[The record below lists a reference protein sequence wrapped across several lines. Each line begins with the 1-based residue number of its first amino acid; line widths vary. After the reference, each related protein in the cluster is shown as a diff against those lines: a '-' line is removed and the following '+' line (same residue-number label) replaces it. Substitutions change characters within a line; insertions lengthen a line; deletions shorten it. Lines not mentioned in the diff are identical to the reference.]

1 MSQRSIR
8 IGFFGKIPSR
18 GDFVRF
24 GLSQSVTTA
33 WDGWVQ
39 AVLPK
44 AEARFGDNWSE
55 IWRAVRPWRFTF
67 GPGVCGPV
75 SLSGLWLPS
84 IDKVGRTFP
93 LLIAAEVAAMVDTFL
108 DVGEHIGAEAIT
120 EALPPDALIHRIG
133 LAPRL
138 PPAEPRIDS
147 ADALWWRKAGPER
160 VELHRGDGLPDDA
173 TFVRMLTP

>member
-1 MSQRSIR
+1 MSERPIR
-8 IGFFGKIPSR
+8 IGFFGKLPSR

-24 GLSQSVTTA
+24 GLSQSATTA
-33 WDGWVQ
+33 WDQWLQ

-44 AEARFGDNWSE
+44 AEAWFGDNWSE

-93 LLIAAEVAAMVDTFL
+93 LLIAAEVAPMVDTFF
-108 DVGEHIGAEAIT
+108 DEGERIGAEAIA
-120 EALPPDALIHRIG
+120 EALPPEALIQRIG
-133 LAPRL
+133 LAPRRR
-138 PPAEPRIDS
+138 PAEPRVDG
-147 ADALWWRKAGPER
+147 AAAHWWRQAGPER
-160 VELHRGDGLPDDA
+160 VELHQGDGLPDDA